1 MRKRVR
7 WNLTTMSKLWNLK
20 IWEYEFFEPHWLW
33 LLLIVPVVY
42 YILFKREYARKG
54 DIKFSG
60 RVEQQSAIGTNW
72 IKRVREAM
80 ILLSGLALAF
90 IILALAKPYHWA
102 LHEDADSDFKYGID
116 IVIAMDVSGSMLAE
130 DFKPNRLE
138 ASKKVAKE
146 FIDGRRGDRIGLVAY
161 AGEAYTACP
170 PTLDYEVVKQQID
183 RINGDRI
190 MGGTSIGLG
199 LGTAVTRLRSDSTG
213 SKVIILLTDGV
224 DGGTELDPVMAAE
237 LAKAKG
243 IRVYTIGVG
252 SKGFAKTRVNSPF
265 GSYYANMETEIDEA
279 LLKKIA
285 NITGGKYFRAK
296 DENGLKN
303 IYAEIEKLEKKK
315 IKDDQYKSLPPPTP
329 QSYLNVAL
337 FFATLVWCV
346 QFFLFKSHD

>member
-1 MRKRVR
+1 
-7 WNLTTMSKLWNLK
+7 MSKLWNLK
-20 IWEYEFFEPHWLW
+20 IWEYEFYEPHWLW
-33 LLLIVPVVY
+33 LLLLVPAVV
-42 YILFKREYARKG
+42 ILLFKREYSRKG

-60 RVEQQSAIGTNW
+60 HIEQQAAIGTGW
-72 IKRVREAM
+72 IKRIREGI
-80 ILLSGLALAF
+80 ILFSGLAMAF
-90 IILALAKPYHWA
+90 IILALAHPYHYD
-102 LHEDADSDFKYGID
+102 LHDDADRDYKYGID
-116 IVIAMDVSGSMLAE
+116 IVISMDVSGSMLAE

-170 PTLDYEVVKQQID
+170 PTLDYDILKKQID

-199 LGTAVTRLRSDSTG
+199 LGTAVTRLRSDSIG

-224 DGGTELDPVMAAE
+224 DGGTELDPMLAAE
-237 LAKAKG
+237 LAKSKG

-265 GSYYANMETEIDEA
+265 GSYYANMETEIDEE

-285 NITGGKYFRAK
+285 KTTNGKYFRAK
-296 DENGLKN
+296 DEASLKQ

-315 IKDDQYKSLPPPTP
+315 IEDNQYKSAPPPTP
-329 QSYLNVAL
+329 QSYLNVAI
-337 FFATLVWCV
+337 FFAAIVWCT